1 VAADCD
7 EALGSVVL
15 DYALHEE
22 HGSADWSFERLGGC
36 RIQWAMSSTNL
47 MVRLAATASMGP
59 AVWAV
64 VPDQLPDPR
73 PGTRSWATWQPR
85 G

>member
-15 DYALHEE
+15 DSAPHEE

-36 RIQWAMSSTNL
+36 RIQRAMSSTNL
-47 MVRLAATASMGP
+47 MVRLAATASKL
-59 AVWAV
+59 V
-64 VPDQLPDPR
+64 V
-73 PGTRSWATWQPR
+73 
-85 G
+85 